1 MEATGIEAEIERSEI
16 AADSPAAKRVA
27 QNHCT
32 GRPTA
37 SNTGL
42 RPVRLGTRQLNGE
55 HPRQGAGK
63 TPTTGDYSAG
73 ELTLFAPG
81 LTVG

>member
-1 MEATGIEAEIERSEI
+1 MEATGIEAEIERREI

-37 SNTGL
+37 SILACGQYALARVSSMESTRAKAQAKPDNWGL
-42 RPVRLGTRQLNGE
+42 FRR
-55 HPRQGAGK
+55 
-63 TPTTGDYSAG
+63 
-73 ELTLFAPG
+73 
-81 LTVG
+81 